1 MVFNPFISIKT
12 KLLCNDLCD
21 DTVTAFSFKISLFMD
36 PSIRSD
42 CVAIRSYQG
51 IVVTSN
57 TKLSPGQ
64 GSPSLHA
71 FPRGYAALMFPS
83 PKTFIARRIINLK
96 NCLSPAALN
105 FALFELSSPPCIL
118 AHVFNQARVLELPV
132 LAPVFYHERTLNF
145 LFFVAHKHNKDV
157 LKRYEI
163 LMVLNYINVFS
174 SPRLIG
180 TRRGIIILIAYGLKE
195 IKTRS
200 VRSLHCENRKP
211 ILLFFAD

>member
-12 KLLCNDLCD
+12 KLLCNDLCN
-21 DTVTAFSFKISLFMD
+21 DTLITFSFKISLFMD
-36 PSIRSD
+36 PSIRGD
-42 CVAIRSYQG
+42 CVAIRSNQG
-51 IVVTSN
+51 IVVITHA
-57 TKLSPGQ
+57 KLSSRQRP
-64 GSPSLHA
+64 PSLHA
-71 FPRGYAALMFPS
+71 HPRRNTALMFPL
-83 PKTFIARRIINLK
+83 PKTFIARRVINLK
-96 NCLSPAALN
+96 NCLSPGTLN
-105 FALFELSSPPCIL
+105 FALFELSSPPSIL

-132 LAPVFYHERTLNF
+132 LAPMFYHERTLNF
-145 LFFVAHKHNKDV
+145 LLFVAHEHNKDV

-163 LMVLNYINVFS
+163 FIVLNYINVFS

-180 TRRGIIILIAYGLKE
+180 TRRGIIILVAYGLKE